1 MSSCVDASTP
11 DPVPGRILTVG
22 LVCFLLAAGVAM
34 FFGPILKKTQTNS
47 LPACPYSISVEL
59 SALPPEIVAATGA
72 YEAIRETL
80 ARGSIEGI
88 PPQAMVIERSFASTD
103 PKIVSLAK
111 RLAAEQDLESAKR
124 AFMRLHRLME
134 KNASRLSR
142 S

>member
-34 FFGPILKKTQTNS
+34 LFGPVLKQTQAQS
-47 LPACPYSISVEL
+47 LPACPYSTALEL
-59 SALPPEIVAATGA
+59 SSLSPEIVAATGA

-80 ARGSIEGI
+80 ARGSIDGI
-88 PPQAMVIERSFASTD
+88 PLQAMVIERTFASSD
-103 PKIVSLAK
+103 SKIASLAK

>member
-1 MSSCVDASTP
+1 
-11 DPVPGRILTVG
+11 VPGRILTIG
-22 LVCFLLAAGVAM
+22 LVCFLLAAGIAM
-34 FFGPILKKTQTNS
+34 FIGPMLKKAPAGY
-47 LPACPYSISVEL
+47 LPACPYGTSVEL
-59 SALPPEIVAATGA
+59 SSLPPEIVAATGA

-88 PPQAMVIERSFASTD
+88 AQQAAVIERTFVSTD
-103 PKIVSLAK
+103 PKIASLAK

-134 KNASRLSR
+134 KNAGRLSR